1 MIRVAA
7 IVGAVSAYARTCPC
21 LLGLAIQRTRCPG
34 AIAPPSGVR
43 VLARHDRFCSRGCSG
58 LAMPLP
64 REEQRGFGRVLAR
77 LRLTLGAAAD
87 ESEQSL
93 ASSGWLLNRQAMR
106 E

>member
-1 MIRVAA
+1 
-7 IVGAVSAYARTCPC
+7 
-21 LLGLAIQRTRCPG
+21 
-34 AIAPPSGVR
+34 
-43 VLARHDRFCSRGCSG
+43 
-58 LAMPLP
+58 MPLP